1 MALAIS
7 VRSGAVRF
15 LVRVQPR
22 SSRNAVDGVHG
33 DALKIRLTA
42 PPVEGAAN
50 DALVAL
56 LADELGVPRRSIR
69 IVSGETGRNKL
80 VEVDGIAAEAVERLA
95 SRAGD

>member
-1 MALAIS
+1 VALAIS
-7 VRSGAVRF
+7 VRSGVVRF
-15 LVRVQPR
+15 AVRVQPR
-22 SSRNAVDGVHG
+22 SSRNAVEGLLG
-33 DALKIRLTA
+33 DALKVRLTA

-80 VEVDGIAAEAVERLA
+80 VEVDGVAAEAVERLA

>member
-15 LVRVQPR
+15 AVRVQPR
-22 SSRNAVDGVHG
+22 SSRNAVEGLHG
-33 DALKIRLTA
+33 DALKVRLTA

-50 DALVAL
+50 DALVVL

-69 IVSGETGRNKL
+69 IITGEKSRYKL